1 MPGATQSLIEKINHL
16 PPDQMAQAEA
26 FVSSLQERKPLFLS
40 NDETVLLKIIKEM
53 SRNPFRK
60 RLNALREKLRNET
73 ITTDEHIELLRLT
86 EQVERRN
93 VDRISALADLA
104 RLRGVSL
111 PEVMGQLGIKK
122 PKYD

>member
-1 MPGATQSLIEKINHL
+1 MPGATQNLIEKISRL
-16 PPDQMAQAEA
+16 PPDQMAQVEA
-26 FVSSLQERKPLFLS
+26 FVNSLQERKPVFFS
-40 NDETVLLKIIKEM
+40 NEETVLLKIIKEM

-73 ITTDEHIELLRLT
+73 ITTDEHIELLWLT

-93 VDRISALADLA
+93 VDRVSALADLA

-122 PKYD
+122 PQYD